1 MLLLNTEEPAQVTM
15 LCMMEILANMLHDR
29 TEPKTRRWNRI
40 QALKEH
46 IEKVNETYQGYLP
59 DEFVEKAEGFYQ
71 EIEKSIVALL
81 TPQGGES

>member
-1 MLLLNTEEPAQVTM
+1 MRQLSQEDTAQVTM
-15 LCMMEILANMLHDR
+15 VCMMEILANMLYDR
-29 TEPKTRRWNRI
+29 TEQKTRRWNRI
-40 QALKEH
+40 QALKEN

-81 TPQGGES
+81 TPRESEA